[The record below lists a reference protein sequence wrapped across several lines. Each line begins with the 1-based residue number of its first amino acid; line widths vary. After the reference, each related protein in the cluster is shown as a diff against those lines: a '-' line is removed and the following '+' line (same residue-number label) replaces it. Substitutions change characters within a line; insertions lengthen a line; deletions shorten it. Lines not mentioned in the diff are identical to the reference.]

1 MPEFGIGVVTSVKMK
16 SGKPFQSVLE
26 PYAAEIK
33 TLIQNGMSVRALV
46 VEIKARYDISISHNA
61 IASFIRTHSL
71 RKRSFLDG
79 VRPERRAELLGAIRA
94 QWTHDS
100 TAIEGNTLSLG
111 DTMIVLKYGLTV
123 NGKPLKDHQ
132 DVINHANGVDLI
144 LRLTEKAAIDEQDL
158 FDLHKLVVASADFDI
173 YKPIGAWKREDNG
186 TYGVEDGRQVYMS
199 YASADDTPALM
210 KAWIRDFNGLYRA
223 NMGQDEAL
231 EAYVRAHT
239 SFVRIHPFF
248 DGNGRLARL
257 LANLPVL
264 HAGYPPI
271 VIPSESRIDYIAAL
285 WKYQREVGVI
295 SEKSPELLPRPEL
308 LDDFKSLVRQAWN
321 KTLDLVAEA
330 RK

>member
-1 MPEFGIGVVTSVKMK
+1 
-16 SGKPFQSVLE
+16 
-26 PYAAEIK
+26 
-33 TLIQNGMSVRALV
+33 MSVRALV
-46 VEIKARYDISISHNA
+46 AEIKARHNITISHNA

-186 TYGVEDGRQVYMS
+186 TYGEVDGKSVYMA
-199 YASADDTPALM
+199 YAPADKTPELMREWLKKFNRYLKRPLDEQGALS
-210 KAWIRDFNGLYRA
+210 
-223 NMGQDEAL
+223 
-231 EAYVRAHT
+231 AYVDTHLD
-239 SFVRIHPFF
+239 FVRIHPFF
-248 DGNGRLARL
+248 DGNGRMARL

-264 HAGYPPI
+264 RAGFPPI
-271 VIPSESRIDYIAAL
+271 VVPMERRSEYIRAL
-285 WKYQREVGVI
+285 WDYQRTEDMKFI
-295 SEKSPELLPRPEL
+295 ASFRKLLADSWQGTLRLVHE
-308 LDDFKSLVRQAWN
+308 SL
-321 KTLDLVAEA
+321 
-330 RK
+330 